1 MPLFSSMLELD
12 AEERALTDGR
22 IGPETVGIDRASLCG
37 SMNINEG
44 IEVHNFRKSSPFND
58 IADYFLVLSN
68 FEFGAF
74 VTLHFICKGASYYHD
89 Y

>member
-1 MPLFSSMLELD
+1 MPLFSFMLELD

-37 SMNINEG
+37 SMDINDG
-44 IEVHNFRKSSPFND
+44 IEVQNLRKSIPFNN

-74 VTLHFICKGASYYHD
+74 VTRHIMHKLWYFLL
-89 Y
+89 